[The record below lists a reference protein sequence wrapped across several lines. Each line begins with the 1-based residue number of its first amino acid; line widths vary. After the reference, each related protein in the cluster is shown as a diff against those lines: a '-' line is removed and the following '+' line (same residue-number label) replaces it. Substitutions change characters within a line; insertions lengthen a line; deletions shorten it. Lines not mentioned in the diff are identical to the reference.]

1 MGLKRAAEDNHSD
14 FIKGEF
20 MIDCVCRF
28 PGVSS
33 EVYQF
38 VAVPRIG
45 DTVMLHCA
53 GKNAVPAVV
62 EDCEFSGITYPEGY
76 IDTST
81 EPSVVLILRKTE

>member
-1 MGLKRAAEDNHSD
+1 
-14 FIKGEF
+14 

-38 VAVPRIG
+38 VSVPRIG

-53 GKNAVPAVV
+53 GKIAVEAVV
-62 EDCEFSGITYPEGY
+62 EDCEFSGVTYPKGY
-76 IDTST
+76 VDTT
-81 EPSVVLILRKTE
+81 ALPSVVLILQKAE